1 MGPKSRAACGCAVAE
16 IGWNRGTLRPLPAE
30 GLSFEGVLRR
40 RERWPRSRSVFQ
52 TGSAAAIPRARRW
65 RGSPPTPAAPT
76 RWGRGGGPAPRAGA
90 PGGGVDG
97 RLVDLAAA
105 LDAEA
110 AVEFLNF
117 EDPDG
122 RMVYWHSS
130 AHLMAQAVKQLF
142 PQAQLAIGPPI
153 EEGFYYDIDIGRP
166 FGPEDLAQIEE
177 RMRDLARQDQTI
189 ERVEIPRDE
198 AIRLYQEMGER
209 FKLEL
214 LEDIR
219 DARVSFYRQD
229 GFLDMCRGPHL
240 PSTGRIKAIKLLS
253 TSGAYWRGDEH
264 QPMLQRIYGVTFPE
278 PAQLDAY
285 LHQLE
290 EAKRRDHR
298 RLGRELELFA
308 FAEEVGQGLPLW
320 LPRGASVRMTL
331 ERYIVD
337 LETQLGYRHVY
348 TPDLADVELYKISG
362 HWEHFRENMYP

>member
-1 MGPKSRAACGCAVAE
+1 MAE
-16 IGWNRGTLRPLPAE
+16 IEVRFPDGK
-30 GLSFEGVLRR
+30 RR
-40 RERWPRSRSVFQ
+40 RYPPGTPLARI
-52 TGSAAAIPRARRW
+52 AAAAD
-65 RGSPPTPAAPT
+65 PAAA
-76 RWGRGGGPAPRAGA
+76 RGARGGGGPGRE
-90 PGGGVDG
+90 GGGGGKRGGWSSGLCCADPRSPAGNRRRYPPGTPLARIAAAAARADALVARVDG
-97 RLVDLAAA
+97 RLVDLAAR
-105 LDAEA
+105 LDADA
-110 AVEFLNF
+110 AVEFLTF

-142 PQAQLAIGPPI
+142 PQAKLAIGPPI
-153 EEGFYYDIDIGRP
+153 EDGFYYDIDIGRP
-166 FGPEDLAQIEE
+166 FGPEDLAQIED
-177 RMRDLARQDQTI
+177 RMRELARQDQPI

-214 LEDIR
+214 LEDIH
-219 DARVSFYRQD
+219 DAPLSFYRQD
-229 GFLDMCRGPHL
+229 GFLDMCRGPH
-240 PSTGRIKAIKLLS
+240 PPRPGRIKAIKLLS

-348 TPDLADVELYKISG
+348 TPDLADVELYK
-362 HWEHFRENMYP
+362 